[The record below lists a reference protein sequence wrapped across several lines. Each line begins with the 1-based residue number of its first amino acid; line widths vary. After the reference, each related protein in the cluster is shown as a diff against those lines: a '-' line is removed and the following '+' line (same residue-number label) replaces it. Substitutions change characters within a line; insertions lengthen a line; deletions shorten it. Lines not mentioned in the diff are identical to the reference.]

1 MITGGCLCGAVRYS
15 VSSEPMFVRT
25 CWCRVCQKLGA
36 GSATVNVGFRSE
48 DMRIEGQLTQ
58 YVCIAD
64 SGTVMHR
71 GFCPVCGTPVTSQAE
86 TRRHQINIRAG
97 TLDDPEIGRPQ
108 ATIWVSEAPSW
119 ACIDPALPQ
128 VDRQVPPSP

>member
-1 MITGGCLCGAVRYS
+1 VRYS
-15 VSSEPMFVRT
+15 ASSEPILTRT

-48 DMRIEGQLTQ
+48 DMRIEGKLTQ
-58 YVCIAD
+58 YASTAD
-64 SGTVMHR
+64 SGTVLHR

-86 TRRHQINIRAG
+86 TRRHQIFVRAG
-97 TLDDPEIGRPQ
+97 TLDDPEIGKPQ
-108 ATIWVSEAPSW
+108 ATIWVSAAPSW

-128 VDRQVPPSP
+128 VDRQPEPARSTS